1 IRYSLFAIR
10 YSLFAIR
17 YSLFAMQQQVSIYVI
32 SSTSERPLIL
42 LIVVRYR
49 KSMFKRIKD
58 SIVRASENA
67 RKSGFDWPAV
77 SDWISFR
84 GEKLTMEIN

>member
-1 IRYSLFAIR
+1 
-10 YSLFAIR
+10 
-17 YSLFAMQQQVSIYVI
+17 
-32 SSTSERPLIL
+32 
-42 LIVVRYR
+42 
-49 KSMFKRIKD
+49 MFKRIKD